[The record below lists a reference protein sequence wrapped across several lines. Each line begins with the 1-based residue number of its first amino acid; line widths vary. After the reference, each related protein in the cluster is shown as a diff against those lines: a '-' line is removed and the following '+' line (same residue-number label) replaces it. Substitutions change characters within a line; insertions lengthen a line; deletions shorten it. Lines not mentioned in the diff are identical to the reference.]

1 MAAGATVPDDDTEE
15 ATDGG
20 PKVFKNLTA
29 WIGGATAVVVALGGL
44 AGAYRNVFPHEPAQ
58 AADTNGVQAAAPS
71 AAGTEQDQGTI
82 TAYTTDDDGSV
93 RLTDGMWV
101 WTTKDGEKYRYKELS
116 NDGTTTVAVLKGGGD
131 KGQDV
136 YLRWPNAGGQAFQS
150 FDEQASWSDPVEFTP
165 DDQSAG

>member
-1 MAAGATVPDDDTEE
+1 MPDDETEE
-15 ATDGG
+15 AADGG

-44 AGAYRNVFPHEPAQ
+44 AGAYRNIFPHEQAQ
-58 AADTNGVQAAAPS
+58 AEDANSGQASAPS
-71 AAGTEQDQGTI
+71 ASQTDESQDAA
-82 TAYTTDDDGSV
+82 TAYTTDDGGTV
-93 RLTDGMWV
+93 RLIDGMWV

-116 NDGTTTVAVLKGGGD
+116 NDGTTIVAVLKGGGD

-150 FDEQASWSDPVEFTP
+150 FDEQASWSDPVEFTA
-165 DDQSAG
+165 DNQSAG